1 VSFKK
6 IEDMDHYEILNVKK
20 SASQEEIQ
28 RAYRIGISSYSPDSM
43 AHYTLLSEEE
53 REEMLIRIERA
64 FQVLGDPESRREYDE
79 KTLHRLHIYRD
90 KTYFRQSI
98 ERMVIEDASTGQQW
112 VENLKRFFF
121 SSKKQ

>member
-90 KTYFRQSI
+90 KAYFRQSI